1 MIDDLKN
8 IKSGKKEL
16 REFGLTI
23 GTILVF
29 LGALVVWRGR
39 RELAPYLFSSGG
51 ALLVL
56 GFILPRILMP
66 LQKIWMGFSV
76 IMGFFV
82 SRVILFVLFYV
93 AITPMGLIARLFGKD
108 LLEQRIDRTKE
119 TYWCDRETGKE
130 TRESYENQY

>member
-16 REFGLTI
+16 REFGITI
-23 GTILVF
+23 GVILIL
-29 LGALVVWRGR
+29 LGVLVMWRGKSER
-39 RELAPYLFSSGG
+39 APYLFLSGAIFL
-51 ALLVL
+51 ALA
-56 GFILPRILMP
+56 FTFRRILMP
-66 LQKIWMGFSV
+66 AQKIWMGFSV

-82 SRVILFVLFYV
+82 SRIILFMLFYV
-93 AITPMGLIARLFGKD
+93 AVTPIGLIARLFGKD